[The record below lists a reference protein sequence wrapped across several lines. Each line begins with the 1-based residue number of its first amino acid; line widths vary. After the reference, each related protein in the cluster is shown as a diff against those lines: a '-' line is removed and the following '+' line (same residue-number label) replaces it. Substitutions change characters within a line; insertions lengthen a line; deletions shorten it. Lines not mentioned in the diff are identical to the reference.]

1 MNRMHLVRL
10 ESEPTDAD
18 LREIDAEWP
27 LIAAELD
34 VVDAEA
40 ALVRA
45 PGDVTARRLAK
56 AKRNLRAVLVE
67 RRAAG
72 SSVDGFGGAA

>member
-1 MNRMHLVRL
+1 MLRMSHGFRDR
-10 ESEPTDAD
+10 EPSAKE
-18 LREIDAEWP
+18 LAAIDAEWP

-45 PGDVTARRLAK
+45 PGDLTARRLAK
-56 AKRNLRAVLVE
+56 AKRQLQAVLVE
-67 RRAAG
+67 RRGAG
-72 SSVDGFGGAA
+72 VRGFGGVA